1 MCIITG
7 KYVTSDSFFQVIL
20 PVSVWDNYLTSKEK
34 IKIKTNKK
42 NEKEY

>member
-1 MCIITG
+1 MCIITE
-7 KYVTSDSFFQVIL
+7 KYVASDSFFQVII